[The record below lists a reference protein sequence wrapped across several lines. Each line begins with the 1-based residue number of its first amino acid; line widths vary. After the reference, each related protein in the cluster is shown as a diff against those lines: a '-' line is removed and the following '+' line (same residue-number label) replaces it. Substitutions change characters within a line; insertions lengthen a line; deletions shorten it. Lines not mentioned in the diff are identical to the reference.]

1 MDITP
6 YVECL
11 RRDLITASEAGG
23 DDLRQAAERLAFALD
38 PAARLAL
45 MEAISQAAAEI
56 TTELPSGCVDVRLDG
71 RDLAFVV
78 DVAPPVAPTPPAP
91 PAPPEPSADQDGS
104 LARVSLRIPESVKAK
119 AEERASAAGQ
129 SLNTWLV
136 NVVRRATQ
144 DSTIDVSVDLS
155 SIPFFGDKD
164 PFATGHR
171 GRRGNRMSGWA

>member
-6 YVECL
+6 YVERL
-11 RRDLITASEAGG
+11 RRDLISAAEAGG

-78 DVAPPVAPTPPAP
+78 DVAPPVAPAP
-91 PAPPEPSADQDGS
+91 PSPPTPPEPPTDEDSS
-104 LARVSLRIPESVKAK
+104 LARVTLRIPENVKAK
-119 AEERASAAGQ
+119 AEERAGAAGQ
-129 SLNTWLV
+129 SLNSWLV
-136 NVVRRATQ
+136 NAVRRATQ
-144 DSTIDVSVDLS
+144 DSAIDINVDIS
-155 SIPFFGDKD
+155 SIPFFGGKD
-164 PFATGHR
+164 PFATGR
-171 GRRGNRMSGWA
+171 GKGRNRMSGWA